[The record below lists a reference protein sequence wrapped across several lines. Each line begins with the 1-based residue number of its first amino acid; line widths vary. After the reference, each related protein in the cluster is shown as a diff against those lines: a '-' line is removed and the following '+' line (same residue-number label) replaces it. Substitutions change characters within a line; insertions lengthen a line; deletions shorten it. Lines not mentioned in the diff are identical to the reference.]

1 MNFND
6 FQFSDDLKGKLN
18 NLTANGRLPHSII
31 ITGGN
36 NKLREDI
43 ALFLCHYAMCF
54 AEEKPCFSCR
64 GCHKVASFSHPDI
77 FYVEPDAKR
86 KNPIYS
92 KDVVK
97 DVIAHTANVP
107 NEGNLK
113 IFVFR
118 DVDERLPVISQNALL
133 KTLEEPTQKIL
144 FLLLCKS
151 ADNLLE
157 TIISRCSA
165 IDVPV
170 IEDFDEK
177 AVALATEVALSMVDV
192 NEYSL
197 LKATYKLN
205 KKDVVLQI
213 LPPLKAIIR
222 DALVLSVGGNI
233 QKDNHVAKKLIRK
246 LTREKLLDILNILNK
261 AQKMAEG
268 NVNMNILSTWLCS
281 EFRRIIWQK

>member
-1 MNFND
+1 
-6 FQFSDDLKGKLN
+6 
-18 NLTANGRLPHSII
+18 
-31 ITGGN
+31 
-36 NKLREDI
+36 
-43 ALFLCHYAMCF
+43 
-54 AEEKPCFSCR
+54 
-64 GCHKVASFSHPDI
+64 
-77 FYVEPDAKR
+77 VEPDAKR